1 MLIDMNQP
9 EIDVRPIRQM
19 TGDTEF
25 CEVFLDGAYV
35 ASEGLLGDAHSGWQ
49 VATSVLADER
59 AAVGA
64 ASIRLD
70 RRLVRLGDDPG
81 TELRDRGL
89 PFAVYSIGQAQTLG
103 WASLEACDDRVRN
116 STQHALFSTRT
127 VLMQCSPMTIR
138 NRSCTLR
145 GCALL
150 EAQAKCN
157 GILLANDCSAFHVH
171 PNRRH
176 LEWRSSL
183 SGILAH
189 ESEDQPCSCAVSRW

>member
-81 TELRDRGL
+81 TELAIEGL
-89 PFAVYSIGQAQTLG
+89 PFAVYSIGRAQTLG

-116 STQHALFSTRT
+116 STQPRCSRHAR
-127 VLMQCSPMTIR
+127 C
-138 NRSCTLR
+138 
-145 GCALL
+145 
-150 EAQAKCN
+150 
-157 GILLANDCSAFHVH
+157 
-171 PNRRH
+171 
-176 LEWRSSL
+176 
-183 SGILAH
+183 
-189 ESEDQPCSCAVSRW
+189 

>member
-81 TELRDRGL
+81 TELRDRG
-89 PFAVYSIGQAQTLG
+89 FALRRLLDRSGTNPRLG
-103 WASLEACDDRVRN
+103 PLEACDDRVRN
-116 STQHALFSTRT
+116 STQPRCSRHAR
-127 VLMQCSPMTIR
+127 C
-138 NRSCTLR
+138 
-145 GCALL
+145 
-150 EAQAKCN
+150 
-157 GILLANDCSAFHVH
+157 
-171 PNRRH
+171 
-176 LEWRSSL
+176 
-183 SGILAH
+183 
-189 ESEDQPCSCAVSRW
+189 